1 MKSTNNPGVSLA
13 RREQIRLIP
22 GYISVFIMLLVVL
35 IPLLLILIMS
45 ISEWS
50 SFSKNVFSFMNTGIQ
65 WSHFSKAWR
74 DGRMTQYFSNT
85 LIVLGISLF
94 GINAIASMIA
104 FSIKYYCDKL
114 SNVVYYI
121 VLSAMF
127 IPTQALGY
135 GLFDV
140 FNKMNL
146 LNSLFGLSLAYIGIN
161 LPLATMLYTG
171 FYRSIPNGLVESA
184 CLDGCGVFKVYTHI
198 FIPLSKTI
206 LATVTILSGMSI
218 WKDFYL
224 PMILVTSGAKKTIA
238 TSMQLFVSEFTMDY
252 SLPCAAMV
260 LQTLP
265 ALVVFLILQKQF
277 VEGMTAGAVK
287 G

>member
-1 MKSTNNPGVSLA
+1 MNGMKRRVTLES
-13 RREQIRLIP
+13 REQINLIP
-22 GYISVFIMLLVVL
+22 GYISVIIMLFVVL

-45 ISEWS
+45 ISKWS
-50 SFSKNVFSFMNTGIQ
+50 AFSKNIFSFLETGIQ
-65 WSHFSKAWR
+65 WNHFADAWK
-74 DGRMTQYFSNT
+74 DGHMARYFKNT
-85 LIVLGISLF
+85 VFVLIISLI
-94 GINAIASMIA
+94 GINTVASMIA
-104 FSIKYYCDKL
+104 FSIKYYGDKL

-127 IPTQALGY
+127 IPTQALSY

-146 LNSLFGLSLAYIGIN
+146 LNSLGGLSLAYIGVN
-161 LPLATMLYTG
+161 LPLATMLYAG
-171 FYRSIPNGLVESA
+171 FYRSIPNGLIEAAS
-184 CLDGCGVFKVYTHI
+184 LDGCGVFKVYSNV
-198 FIPLSKTI
+198 FVPLSKTI
-206 LATVTILSGMSI
+206 IATVTILSGMSI
-218 WKDFYL
+218 WKDFFL
-224 PMILVTSGAKKTIA
+224 PMILITSGSKKTIA
-238 TSMQLFVSEFTMDY
+238 TSMQLFVSEYTMDY